1 MELQALAGRVEALE
15 RQNRRLRHGLV
26 VIGLAGLAVVGM
38 AQVMPVPDEVRT
50 RRLVLLDTAGVVRAE
65 LTTARENPVLTLRD
79 AQGHLLIEL
88 TGLGSRAAIVYRDHR
103 GDLEDLAAPP
113 GVRPLTTREKP

>member
-50 RRLVLLDTAGVVRAE
+50 RRLVLLDTAVWC
-65 LTTARENPVLTLRD
+65 
-79 AQGHLLIEL
+79 
-88 TGLGSRAAIVYRDHR
+88 
-103 GDLEDLAAPP
+103 APS
-113 GVRPLTTREKP
+113 